1 MVSFALL
8 TCTALLESRCSILS
22 LSLTPSWKLD
32 RRGQYTS
39 SLLTASFQGICS
51 GSSASHHRCSWS
63 RLYSTDVP
71 NLRCRTCFAV
81 SLAFDW
87 LWNKTSKDGRAYQ
100 PFSER
105 SDCSASWTVWQTW
118 DHRGILSSL
127 HAELNLC
134 RDYSTDKLSL
144 PHLVGFLSCLALSF
158 VLICL
163 SRELPWSCPE
173 GLRCSTLISSTNHV
187 SCWLR
192 MCSPIFAGLT
202 REQAASS
209 LCLEGVLPSSGLQQI
224 PSTQLLSRMTCCYGG
239 YQSCQRYPRS
249 TLRVTR
255 PLLDWQRNQSIF
267 DVQYP

>member
-1 MVSFALL
+1 M
-8 TCTALLESRCSILS
+8 CTFSLESMCSILS
-22 LSLTPSWKLD
+22 LSWTQSWKLGQ
-32 RRGQYTS
+32 RGQCTS

-51 GSSASHHRCSWS
+51 GSSASHRRCSWS
-63 RLYSTDVP
+63 RLYSIDDP
-71 NLRCRTCFAV
+71 HLRCRYGLCAE

-87 LWNKTSKDGRAYQ
+87 LWNKTSKDGRACRQ
-100 PFSER
+100 FSER
-105 SDCSASWTVWQTW
+105 SGCVASWTTWRTW
-118 DHRGILSSL
+118 DHREILSSL
-127 HAELNLC
+127 HAELNLS
-134 RDYSTDKLSL
+134 RDYSIDKLSL
-144 PHLVGFLSCLALSF
+144 PHLVGFLSCPVLFF

-239 YQSCQRYPRS
+239 CQSCQRYPRS